1 MGLVQGDTNVLT
13 VYMQPGHPQ
22 YASIVAAL
30 GRIRAR
36 GDRIVIAAQNL
47 AEFWAVATRPTGS
60 PNGLGYTP
68 AQAKVEVDELLRVF
82 DRLPDLDAAF
92 PIWRDLV
99 SRYGV
104 SGKTTHDARL
114 AATMRANGVDRILT
128 SNARDFAR
136 FAEIKVETP

>member
-1 MGLVQGDTNVLT
+1 MRLVQADTNVLT
-13 VYMQPGHPQ
+13 VYMQPDHLR
-22 YASIVAAL
+22 YASLVAAL

-36 GDRIVIAAQNL
+36 GDRMVIASQNL

-68 AQAKVEVDELLRVF
+68 AQTKVEVDEILRVF

-99 SRYGV
+99 ERYGV

-114 AATMRANGVDRILT
+114 VATMLANGVDRLLT
-128 SNARDFAR
+128 FNGKDFAR
-136 FAEIKVETP
+136 FAEIGVEAP